1 MFDASLARRMLNKIG
16 KELVNAIS
24 TAEGETRNEIQRAL
38 NDVTFM
44 YDILHLDE
52 IEVVDISKK
61 THKLNKGGKN
71 HGNC

>member
-16 KELVNAIS
+16 NELVNAMQ

-44 YDILHLDE
+44 YDVLHLDD
-52 IEVVDISKK
+52 IEMINISKK
-61 THKLNKGGKN
+61 PTN
-71 HGNC
+71 